1 LKLAGAPL
9 EWYAPTPPP
18 PPKVATWSF
27 THRPMVINSP
37 YNMGVRAITIV
48 AEWGGLRTGLWKF
61 LFTFEIFILKNK
73 IFLKILHFPS
83 QKIAHS
89 LRKLIFFYHFNILKY
104 IYNSC

>member
-1 LKLAGAPL
+1 
-9 EWYAPTPPP
+9 
-18 PPKVATWSF
+18 
-27 THRPMVINSP
+27 MVINSP